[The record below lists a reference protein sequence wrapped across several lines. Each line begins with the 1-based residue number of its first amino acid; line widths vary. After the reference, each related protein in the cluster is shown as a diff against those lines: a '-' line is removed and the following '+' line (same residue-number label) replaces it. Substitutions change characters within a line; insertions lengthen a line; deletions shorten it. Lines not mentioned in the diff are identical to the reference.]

1 MKGNAFVA
9 PYRGDDT
16 EVRHLR
22 VNADLGNVALPPFHP
37 RDRESIRAAVE
48 GSDVVINL
56 VGKHYQ
62 TKHILPWWINY
73 TYEDVHVEVA
83 RTIAEVAA
91 EAKVPRLIHVSSILA
106 EPNSPSVWASS
117 KFRGEIAV
125 RQAFPDATIVRS
137 GIMYGPEDRLLT
149 WIGDRMILGGVPLVD
164 NGAAV
169 VQPVAV
175 QDVAKGLYAISQ
187 DPSIKAKTFE
197 FVGDEEYSYHELAD
211 YVFDVTKHEPTL
223 INLPLPVAQVI
234 GKFCEQFPDPKFTE
248 DWAVR
253 FSLNQLKTSDLP
265 GLREVDVEPTKMEK
279 EAPNF
284 LLKFNPGGHFQEVS
298 GYH

>member
-1 MKGNAFVA
+1 MKGNPLVA
-9 PYRGDDT
+9 PFRGDDM

-22 VNADLGNVALPPFHP
+22 VNADLGNVALPPFSP

-48 GSDVVINL
+48 GADVVINL
-56 VGKHYQ
+56 IGKHYQ
-62 TKHILPWWINY
+62 TKHILPWWINFSY
-73 TYEDVHVEVA
+73 DDVHVDVA

-91 EAKVPRLIHVSSILA
+91 EAKVPRLIHLSSILA
-106 EPNSPSVWASS
+106 EPNSPSQWAAS

-137 GIMYGPEDRLLT
+137 GVMFGPEDRLLS

-175 QDVAKGLYAISQ
+175 QDVAKAVYAISQ
-187 DPSIKAKTFE
+187 DPTIKAKTFE
-197 FVGDEEYSYHELAD
+197 LVGDEEYSYKELAD
-211 YVFDVTKHEPTL
+211 YVFDVTKHDPAL
-223 INLPLPVAQVI
+223 FNLPLPVAEVI
-234 GKFCEQFPDPKFTE
+234 GKFCEQFPDPKFTA

-253 FSLNQLKTSDLP
+253 LSLDQLKKSDLP
-265 GLREVDVEPTKMEK
+265 GLRELDVEPLKMEK

-284 LLKFNPGGHFQEVS
+284 LIKYNPGGHFQEVS